1 MRNGLRTLTPIER
14 HELNIN
20 YVTSISY
27 PIEDEFTV
35 TVQIP
40 ETKTE
45 ATLAYKKQSGTRTL
59 IGVSDISSYG
69 PRKEIKPSQLNLPLV
84 KIRNEITTL
93 IQELSDSVSVTI
105 RPETIKATVS
115 ISTGVLSTPYSKD
128 RKRKT
133 TTETDLL
140 DIAVRYNAYEGS
152 KGCQA
157 LMAEE
162 SGLSVAQ
169 IRRLL
174 VDARKAGLLEPT
186 VKGKKNWNLTPKA
199 KRLMTQITKAKK
211 GQ

>member
-40 ETKTE
+40 ETKIE
-45 ATLAYKKQSGTRTL
+45 ASLAYKKQSGTRTL

-152 KGCQA
+152 KGAKHSWQ
-157 LMAEE
+157 
-162 SGLSVAQ
+162 
-169 IRRLL
+169 
-174 VDARKAGLLEPT
+174 
-186 VKGKKNWNLTPKA
+186 KN
-199 KRLMTQITKAKK
+199 Q
-211 GQ
+211 GYQ

>member
-1 MRNGLRTLTPIER
+1 MRNGLRTLTAVER

-20 YVTSISY
+20 YVTAISY

-35 TVQIP
+35 TVRIS
-40 ETKTE
+40 ETKMD
-45 ATLAYKKQSGTRTL
+45 ATLSYKRQSGTRTL

-69 PRKEIKPSQLNLPLV
+69 PRKEIKPSQLSLPLV
-84 KIRNEITTL
+84 KIRNEVTTL

-105 RPETIKATVS
+105 RPETIKATASVS
-115 ISTGVLSTPYSKD
+115 SGVLSTPYSKD

-140 DIAVRYNAYEGS
+140 DIAVRYNAYEGA

-162 SGLSVAQ
+162 SALSVSQ
-169 IRRLL
+169 IRKLL

-186 VKGKKNWNLTPKA
+186 AKGKKNWNLTPKA

-211 GQ
+211 G

>member
-1 MRNGLRTLTPIER
+1 MKFRVLAPLEK
-14 HELNIN
+14 HELDIT

-27 PIEDEFTV
+27 PIEDDFFV

-40 ETKTE
+40 ETKIE
-45 ATLAYKKQSGTRTL
+45 ATLSYKKQSGTRTL

-69 PRKEIKPSQLNLPLV
+69 PRKEIKPSQLNLPLI

-105 RPETIKATVS
+105 RPETIRATASVS
-115 ISTGVLSTPYSKD
+115 SGVLSTPYSKD

-140 DIAVRYNAYEGS
+140 DIAVRYNAHEGA

-174 VDARKAGLLEPT
+174 VDARKVGLLEPT

>member
-1 MRNGLRTLTPIER
+1 MKFRVLAPLEK
-14 HELNIN
+14 HELDIT

-27 PIEDEFTV
+27 PIEDDFFV

-40 ETKTE
+40 ETKIE
-45 ATLAYKKQSGTRTL
+45 ATLSYKKQSGTRTL

-69 PRKEIKPSQLNLPLV
+69 PRKEIKPSQLNLPLI

-105 RPETIKATVS
+105 RPETIRATASVS
-115 ISTGVLSTPYSKD
+115 SGVLSTPYSKD

-140 DIAVRYNAYEGS
+140 DIAVRYNAHEGA

-211 GQ
+211 GK

>member
-1 MRNGLRTLTPIER
+1 MKFRILAPLEK
-14 HELNIN
+14 HELDIT

-27 PIEDEFTV
+27 PIEDDFFV

-40 ETKTE
+40 ETKIE
-45 ATLAYKKQSGTRTL
+45 ATLSYKKQSGTRTL
-59 IGVSDISSYG
+59 IGVSGISSYG
-69 PRKEIKPSQLNLPLV
+69 PRKEIKSSQLKLPLV

-105 RPETIKATVS
+105 RPETIRATASVS
-115 ISTGVLSTPYSKD
+115 SGVLSTPYSKA

-140 DIAVRYNAYEGS
+140 DIAVRYNAYEGA

-162 SGLSVAQ
+162 SGLSIQQ
-169 IRRLL
+169 IRRCSQGGTSR
-174 VDARKAGLLEPT
+174 AHC
-186 VKGKKNWNLTPKA
+186 
-199 KRLMTQITKAKK
+199 
-211 GQ
+211 

>member
-1 MRNGLRTLTPIER
+1 MRNGLRALTSAER
-14 HELNIN
+14 HDLNIK

-27 PIEDEFTV
+27 PIEDEFAV
-35 TVQIP
+35 TVRIS
-40 ETKTE
+40 EAKTE
-45 ATLAYKKQSGTRTL
+45 ATLAYRKQSGTRTL
-59 IGVSDISSYG
+59 IGVSDISSHG

-105 RPETIKATVS
+105 RPETIKASASVS
-115 ISTGVLSTPYSKD
+115 SGVLSTPYSKD
-128 RKRKT
+128 RKRRAT
-133 TTETDLL
+133 TQTDLL

-186 VKGKKNWNLTPKA
+186 VRGKKNWNLTPKA

-211 GQ
+211 GN